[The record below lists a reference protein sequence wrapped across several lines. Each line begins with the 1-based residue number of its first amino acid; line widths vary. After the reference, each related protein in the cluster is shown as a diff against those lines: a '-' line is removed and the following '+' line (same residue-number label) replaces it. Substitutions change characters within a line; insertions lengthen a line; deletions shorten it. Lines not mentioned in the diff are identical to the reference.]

1 MQKKK
6 FFVHWL
12 ISLNCSKNLH
22 LLLNV
27 KNWKILILLIYS
39 FGSNSSFPIL
49 FSLAINKTKMDKNVL
64 SSLKNDD
71 IKSLTKKSYDKI
83 VPKISSFHKK
93 KNANFKR
100 LQITVLAI
108 SCSCIF
114 LYSAWTQKYVA
125 HVKPVLVIDFT
136 LSKKAQCSTPC
147 YLPKFH
153 LIFI

>member
-1 MQKKK
+1 
-6 FFVHWL
+6 
-12 ISLNCSKNLH
+12 
-22 LLLNV
+22 
-27 KNWKILILLIYS
+27 
-39 FGSNSSFPIL
+39 
-49 FSLAINKTKMDKNVL
+49 MDENVL

-93 KNANFKR
+93 K
-100 LQITVLAI
+100 
-108 SCSCIF
+108 C
-114 LYSAWTQKYVA
+114 WTQKYVA